1 MPLSIVRNDITR
13 IQADAIVNAANPS
26 LLGGGGVDGA
36 IHRCAGSKLLEE
48 CKTLGGCK
56 TGQAKIT
63 KGYNLK
69 CQYVIYTVGPVW
81 MGGDSDESKLLAS
94 CYQNVLRFAREYGC
108 NSIAFPIISSG
119 AYGFARDQAL
129 KIALTE
135 IKAFLEE
142 YEMDVYLVVFDKS
155 TFAIGKKLMSDIIEY
170 IDDNY
175 TDNCYYN
182 RYSVEDAYP
191 VAPTINMEVNTVP
204 YKEPPIDDGVDQSY
218 DLDDILVSMDEGFS
232 EMLLRKIDEKGMT
245 DAQCYKKANI
255 DRKLFSKIRSDKNYR
270 PRKATV
276 VAFAVALELTLPET
290 KELLM
295 RAGYALTR
303 ANKFDIIV
311 EYFISK
317 GNYNLH
323 EINEVLFAF
332 DQVLLGE

>member
-13 IQADAIVNAANPS
+13 MSVDAIVNAANPS

-36 IHRCAGSKLLEE
+36 IHRCAGPELLEE

-63 KGYNLK
+63 KGYHLMCK
-69 CQYVIYTVGPVW
+69 YVIHTVGPVW
-81 MGGDSDESKLLAS
+81 MGGDCDEHSLLAS
-94 CYQNVLRFAREYGC
+94 CYRNSLNLAKAHNC
-108 NSIAFPIISSG
+108 HSIAFPIISSG
-119 AYGFARDQAL
+119 AYGFPREQAL
-129 KIALTE
+129 QIAIAE
-135 IKAFLEE
+135 IQAYLDEND
-142 YEMDVYLVVFDKS
+142 MLVSLVVYDKS
-155 TFAIGKKLMSDIIEY
+155 TFAISKKLIADITEY

-175 TDNCYYN
+175 TEDHFYN
-182 RYSVEDAYP
+182 TSSVAEAYHLDS
-191 VAPTINMEVNTVP
+191 ISENVNTQKLASAKETPAINP
-204 YKEPPIDDGVDQSY
+204 YN
-218 DLDDILVSMDEGFS
+218 LDDMLTYLDESFS
-232 EMLLRKIDEKGMT
+232 EMLLRKIDQKGMT

-270 PRKATV
+270 PRKTTV
-276 VAFAVALELTLPET
+276 LAFAVALELTLPET

-303 ANKFDIIV
+303 FNKFDIIV

-317 GNYNLH
+317 GNYNLY